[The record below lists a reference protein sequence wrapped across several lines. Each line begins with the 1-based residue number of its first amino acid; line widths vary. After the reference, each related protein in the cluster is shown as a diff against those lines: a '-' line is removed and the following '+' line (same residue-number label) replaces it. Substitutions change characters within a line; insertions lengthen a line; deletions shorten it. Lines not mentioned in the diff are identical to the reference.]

1 MKNKIISTAS
11 ELFTEKGVERTS
23 LAEIAKKANIS
34 KGTLYYHFSS
44 KNELVFAVADM
55 HMSSITSMLTDLLQ
69 LGEEPDDVI
78 LKLYSIIPKA
88 ITRSRLHI
96 YLLREAVTGSDD
108 LLKRF
113 QLTYSDW
120 KQSLIDR
127 LRMFYPDYN
136 DAEIFSRFL
145 IASLDGLVIQEL
157 IGINDV
163 SPDNYAGLVTTFL
176 KYN

>member
-44 KNELVFAVADM
+44 KNDLVFAVADM
-55 HMSSITSMLTDLLQ
+55 HMLSITSMISDLLQ
-69 LGEEPDDVI
+69 VGEGPEDVI

-96 YLLREAVTGSDD
+96 YLLREAVTGGDD

-113 QLTYSDW
+113 QVTYTDW
-120 KQSLIDR
+120 KQSVIDS
-127 LRMFYPDYN
+127 LKKFYPDYN
-136 DAEIFSRFL
+136 DAETFSCFL
-145 IASLDGLVIQEL
+145 VASLDGLVIQEL
-157 IGINDV
+157 LGMNDV
-163 SPDNYAGLVTTFL
+163 PPENYSGLVTTFL
-176 KYN
+176 EYN